1 MRTTTR
7 RKERF
12 KLKNIILDNIYHNLK
27 AYCIA
32 TVIFL
37 IGIVAGVIFINHI
50 NETQKAEIGE
60 YINQFIT
67 AIKGN
72 YEINKSELLKK
83 SLIENLKLALGM
95 WFIGLAVV
103 GIPIVLG
110 IVLFRGFCIG
120 YTVSSAIAILGVQKG
135 SVFFLTTILAQNI
148 IFIPVIIA
156 LAVSGMKLYKS
167 IMKDKR
173 KENIKVEIVRHTI
186 VSVMLFMLLVAA
198 SLIEVYIST
207 NLLTACIGFF

>member
-32 TVIFL
+32 TIIFL

-72 YEINKSELLKK
+72 YEINKGELLKK

-173 KENIKVEIVRHTI
+173 KENIKIEIIRHTI